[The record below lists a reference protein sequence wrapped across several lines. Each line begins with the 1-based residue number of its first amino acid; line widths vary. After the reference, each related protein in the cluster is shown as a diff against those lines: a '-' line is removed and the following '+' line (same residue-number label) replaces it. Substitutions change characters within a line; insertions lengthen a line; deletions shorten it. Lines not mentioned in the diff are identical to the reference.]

1 MQETQDLKRFFVT
14 APKGLEE
21 LLAEELSRLGGEEV
35 RQGRAGVQFSAPLE
49 TAYRVLLWSRLGNRL
64 LLPLAE
70 FPAPSAEALYRGVQS
85 VPWDEHLAADG
96 TLAVD
101 FTGGNAGITHTHFGA
116 LKVKDAVVD
125 WFRDRYDRR
134 PGVDTERPDLRINLH
149 LHRDAATL
157 SLDLSGDSLHRRGYR
172 TEGGQAPLKEN
183 LAAAILL
190 RAGWPEI
197 AAAGGCLLDPMC
209 GSGTLLV
216 EGAWMAADCAP
227 GLLREEWG
235 FFGWQG
241 HRPGLWQGLL
251 DEARERRAAGLERL
265 PPILGYDGDERAV
278 RLARRNIERAG
289 LAGRIRV
296 ETQPLERLA
305 APAGSG
311 LLAVNP
317 PYGERLGELEEVR
330 PLYRLLGE
338 RLRQGFTGWRAA
350 VFTGNPDLGKEMGL
364 RAHKMNRLFNGAL
377 ECRLLQFEVA
387 PEQFVQAGPRAFVPL
402 ELDLENHPFAN
413 RLRKNLRHL
422 RKWAQR
428 EGVSCYRVYDA
439 DIPEYAVA
447 VDLYEDWVHV
457 QEYAPPAEIETAKA
471 ERRWR
476 EVLSALPL
484 VLQIDPER
492 IFSKTRQRQKGS
504 AQYRKLD
511 DSGVFHEVR
520 EGPARLLVNFVD
532 YLDTG
537 LFLDHRVTRGLL
549 RQWAAGKRFLNLFCY
564 TGSATVQAALGGAA
578 TTTSVDLSPVYLEWA
593 RRNLELNGI
602 RGPFHRLIR
611 DDCREWIERDRG
623 HYDLIFLDPPT
634 FSNSKRMEGTFD
646 VQRDHVPLIR
656 AALARLTPGGR
667 LVFSTNHRRFRF
679 EAEAFPEARIEDY
692 SARTLPEDFKRN
704 PRIHRCW
711 VLQLP

>member
-1 MQETQDLKRFFVT
+1 VIRFFVA

-21 LLAEELSRLGGEEV
+21 LLAEELQQLGGAEV
-35 RQGRAGVQFSAPLE
+35 KQSRAGVHFSGELE

-70 FPAPSAEALYRGVQS
+70 FPAPTRDALYRGVHNI
-85 VPWDEHLAADG
+85 PWDEHLAPDG

-101 FTGGNAGITHTHFGA
+101 FTGSNAGITHTHFGA
-116 LKVKDAVVD
+116 LKVKDAIVD
-125 WFRDRYDRR
+125 WFRNRYDRR
-134 PGVDTERPDLRINLH
+134 PGVDTACPDLRINLH
-149 LHRDAATL
+149 LHRDTATL

-197 AAAGGCLLDPMC
+197 AAQGGTLLDPMC
-209 GSGTLLV
+209 GSGTLLI
-216 EGAWMAADCAP
+216 EGALMAADCAP
-227 GLLREEWG
+227 GLLREAWG
-235 FFGWQG
+235 FLGWQG
-241 HRPGLWQGLL
+241 HRPQIWQRLAE
-251 DEARERRAAGLERL
+251 EARQRREAGLGKL
-265 PPILGYDGDERAV
+265 PPILGFDADPRV
-278 RLARRNIERAG
+278 IKVARRNIERAG
-289 LAGRIRV
+289 LQGRIRV
-296 ETQPLERLA
+296 EAQPLEQLI
-305 APAGSG
+305 APPGGG
-311 LLAVNP
+311 LLTVNP

-330 PLYRLLGE
+330 PLYGLLGE
-338 RLRQGFTGWRAA
+338 RLKESFTGWRAA

-364 RAHKMNRLFNGAL
+364 RAHKMNTLFNGAL
-377 ECRLLQFEVA
+377 ECRLLQFEVT

-447 VDLYEDWVHV
+447 VDLYEGWVHL
-457 QEYAPPAEIETAKA
+457 QEYAPPAEIESAKA

-476 EVLSALPL
+476 EILTVAPQ
-484 VLQIDPER
+484 VLQIEPER
-492 IFSKTRQRQKGS
+492 IFSKTRQRQKGA

-511 DSGVFHEVR
+511 ETGQFHQVQ
-520 EGPARLLVNFVD
+520 EGGAKLLVNFTD

-537 LFLDHRVTRGLL
+537 LFLDHRITRDLV
-549 RQWAAGKRFLNLFCY
+549 RQWAQGKRFLNLFCY

-578 TTTSVDLSPVYLEWA
+578 TTTSVDLSAVYLDWA
-593 RRNLELNGI
+593 RRNLDLNGFS
-602 RGPFHRLIR
+602 GPFHRLIR
-611 DDCREWIERDRG
+611 DDCREWIEHDRG

-667 LVFSTNHRRFRF
+667 LVFSTNHRRFKLD
-679 EAEAFPEARIEDY
+679 EEAFAGVTIEDY
-692 SARTLPEDFKRN
+692 SAKTLPEDFKRN

-711 VLQLP
+711 VFRPY